1 MNKAPTIAVAP
12 FDLSCRASAPTIAA
26 AALFDLSYKAS
37 GMGVRCFVEVI
48 VVKFHHQPTPASF
61 AVVLSPRHN
70 SCPLV

>member
-1 MNKAPTIAVAP
+1 MNKATTIAGAP
-12 FDLSCRASAPTIAA
+12 FDLSCRASALTIAA

-37 GMGVRCFVEVI
+37 EMGVRCFVEVV
-48 VVKFHHQPTPASF
+48 VVKFPHQPTPASS